1 MIDEIRIRGLK
12 PWPEQAVDELEEI
25 VRREAKD
32 VSVSIA
38 RRPSAIEVVIISDA
52 PNLTRENLKR
62 GIAKSLDKVKHE
74 HGLVADLESVEH
86 VETEPIEFD

>member
-12 PWPEQAVDELEEI
+12 EWPTQAVDELEEI
-25 VRREAKD
+25 VTREAENIN
-32 VSVSIA
+32 VSIA
-38 RRPSAIEVVIISDA
+38 RRPSAIEVVIVSDE

-62 GIAKSLDKVKHE
+62 GIAKSLDKVRHE

-86 VETEPIEFD
+86 VETESVEFD